1 MIEDK
6 LRITLL
12 YDFYQNLLTLKQ
24 QQILT
29 MYFENDLTMQEIAD
43 NLNISKAAV
52 NDQIKRSAK
61 ILEDY
66 ESKLNLVL
74 RYNKRKQ
81 IYQKLLLVDNADV
94 KKYVNDLIESE

>member
-1 MIEDK
+1 M
-6 LRITLL
+6 
-12 YDFYQNLLTLKQ
+12 
-24 QQILT
+24 
-29 MYFENDLTMQEIAD
+29 
-43 NLNISKAAV
+43 

>member
-81 IYQKLLLVDNADV
+81 IYQKLLLVDNVDV